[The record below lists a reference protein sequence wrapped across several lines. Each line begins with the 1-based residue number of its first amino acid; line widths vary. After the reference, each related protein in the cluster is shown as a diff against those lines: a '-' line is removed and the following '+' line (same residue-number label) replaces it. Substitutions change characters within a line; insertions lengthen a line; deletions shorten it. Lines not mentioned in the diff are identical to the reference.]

1 MDPQK
6 AISNGGQCVSPKIQD
21 RCWSQITIPVEQI
34 LRILRVGLSEEHRW
48 TPSMC
53 NSPNEY
59 NRNLPE
65 WRHQICTW
73 IVEVSLTLAP
83 LHLEYMPH
91 SGMVHQDRIVLS
103 IHRAGYYSLLNSILT
118 NIIYLSFP
126 KLLFLQVAQEFRF
139 SIETVAVSVN
149 YFDRLV
155 SAHVIA
161 HTQLQTHALACIYI
175 ASKQVSFLS
184 RIFSCAA
191 IWGTTPYILNTS
203 LFYSNLIK

>member
-1 MDPQK
+1 MD
-6 AISNGGQCVSPKIQD
+6 
-21 RCWSQITIPVEQI
+21 
-34 LRILRVGLSEEHRW
+34 
-48 TPSMC
+48 
-53 NSPNEY
+53 
-59 NRNLPE
+59 NL
-65 WRHQICTW
+65 
-73 IVEVSLTLAP
+73 
-83 LHLEYMPH
+83 LHLLII
-91 SGMVHQDRIVLS
+91 SGMVYP
-103 IHRAGYYSLLNSILT
+103 RAHCLIYPSSWLIFFAKLFRTSSLT
-118 NIIYLSFP
+118 NIMYLS

-191 IWGTTPYILNTS
+191 IWGTTPYILKTS

>member
-1 MDPQK
+1 
-6 AISNGGQCVSPKIQD
+6 
-21 RCWSQITIPVEQI
+21 
-34 LRILRVGLSEEHRW
+34 
-48 TPSMC
+48 
-53 NSPNEY
+53 
-59 NRNLPE
+59 
-65 WRHQICTW
+65 
-73 IVEVSLTLAP
+73 
-83 LHLEYMPH
+83 MPH
-91 SGMVHQDRIVLS
+91 RLILSGMVHQERIVLS
-103 IHRAGYYSLLNSILT
+103 IHRAGYYSLLNSSLT
-118 NIIYLSFP
+118 NIMYLSFP

-175 ASKQVSFLS
+175 ASKQVSFFTHVS
-184 RIFSCAA
+184 A